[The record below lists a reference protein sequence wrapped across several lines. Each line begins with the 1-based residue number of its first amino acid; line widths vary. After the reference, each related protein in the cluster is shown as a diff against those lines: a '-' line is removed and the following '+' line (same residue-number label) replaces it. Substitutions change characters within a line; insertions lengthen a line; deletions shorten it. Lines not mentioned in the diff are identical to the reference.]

1 MDQKSVF
8 RRVGGLIG
16 ISLVVL
22 GIILLRLVE
31 FQLVNGEEYKS
42 QAQSV
47 TNYKF
52 NIPAARGEIVDR
64 YGRALASNAVGYD
77 LVINQLMLTGDVNQL
92 VTDLVEILQSC
103 GEEWNDTMPVSS
115 PDESG
120 HYTFT
125 DGDNISAQS
134 RLAKLKQNIELQQY
148 ATADQ
153 VMAKL
158 VERYELEGYA
168 PRWQRILAGVRY
180 QMQLE
185 DFSASNSFTLASDI
199 SNQTVAMVKE
209 RSLSLAG
216 AEIIETTHRVYEDG
230 TLLPHYLGSVGS
242 ITSEQWWVEDE
253 NGNVTTP
260 LKDAGYNMNDL
271 IGQSGV
277 EKYAE
282 DRLRGKEGTQRVSR
296 DKSGVVV
303 GTQMLVD
310 PQPGETVVLTI
321 DKDLQ
326 KSLNEQLEALILEMQ
341 QTREPAK
348 GKEFTSGSA
357 VVLDVKTG
365 GILAIANYPSY
376 DLNLYKTNYSA
387 YSSDPNTPLLSR
399 ATTGLYAPGS
409 TFKPAVALAGLLGGI
424 VTPGDTVNCTRV
436 YDFYTDY
443 KPVCQ
448 QLGPHSGPTN
458 LTEALTHSCNIYFY
472 DVGRRVGLENFDEMA
487 TSLGLAT
494 RTGFELGESTGNL
507 THTTDENYGKGLELQ
522 AAIGQGNT
530 QVTPIQLATYAAT
543 LANKGTR
550 YSTHIISGYRD
561 SNTGELIEEVEP
573 EVAEQIEDNI
583 DAFDAVEQGMQ
594 GAARDS
600 SALRDYPLNIAVK
613 TGSPQRWE
621 RDEKGNY
628 AYTNTAVIAYG
639 PVENPQLAIGIV
651 LEWGGGGSNG
661 LPLVRSI
668 FDSYYYTQSEGLEP
682 ESEGVLLP

>member
-92 VTDLVEILQSC
+92 VMDLVEILQSC
-103 GEEWNDTMPVSS
+103 GEEWNDTMPISS

-125 DGDNISAQS
+125 DEGDEAAQS

-158 VERYELEGYA
+158 VERYELENYD
-168 PRWQRILAGVRY
+168 PQWQRILAGVRY

-199 SNQTVAMVKE
+199 FNQTVAMVKE

-253 NGNVTTP
+253 DGNVTTP
-260 LKDAGYNMNDL
+260 LKDKGYNMNDL

-282 DRLRGKEGTQRVSR
+282 DRLRGKEGTQQVSR

-310 PQPGETVVLTI
+310 PEPGETVVLTI

-341 QTREPAK
+341 QTKPEMK
-348 GKEFTSGSA
+348 GKEVTAGSA
-357 VVLDVKTG
+357 VVIDVKTG
-365 GILAIANYPSY
+365 GVLAIANYPSY
-376 DLNLYKTNYSA
+376 DLNLYKSNYSQ

-409 TFKPAVALAGLLGGI
+409 TFKPAVALAGLLNGI
-424 VTPGDTVNCTRV
+424 ITPLDTVTCNHT
-436 YDFYTDY
+436 YTFYTDY
-443 KPVCQ
+443 QPRCEMINHRIGSKIDVS
-448 QLGPHSGPTN
+448 H
-458 LTEALTHSCNIYFY
+458 ALTYSCNTFFY
-472 DVGRRVGLENFDEMA
+472 DVGRRVGIDAYDEMA
-487 TSLGLAT
+487 TQLGLAQK
-494 RTGFELGESTGNL
+494 TGFELGESTGNL
-507 THTTDENYGKGLELQ
+507 THTTDENYGNGLELQ

-530 QVTPIQLATYAAT
+530 QVTPIQLASYANT

-550 YSTHIISGYRD
+550 YKTHIVSGYRD
-561 SNTGELIEEVEP
+561 SNTGELVEEVEP
-573 EVAEQIEDNI
+573 EILGQIEDNI
-583 DAFDAVEQGMQ
+583 GAFDVVEEGML
-594 GAARDS
+594 GAARAS
-600 SALRDYPLNIAVK
+600 SALKDYPLNIAVK
-613 TGSPQRWE
+613 TGSPQTWKKNG
-621 RDEKGNY
+621 DTY
-628 AYTNTAVIAYG
+628 YVHSSAIAYG
-639 PVENPQLAIGIV
+639 PVEDPQLAIGIV
-651 LEWGGGGSNG
+651 LEWGGGGSNA

>member
-8 RRVGGLIG
+8 RRVGGLIV

-92 VTDLVEILQSC
+92 VMDLVEILQSC

-125 DGDNISAQS
+125 DGDDTSAQS

-158 VERYELEGYA
+158 VERYELEDYD
-168 PRWQRILAGVRY
+168 PQWQRILAGVRY

-282 DRLRGKEGTQRVSR
+282 DRLRGKEGTQQVSR

-341 QTREPAK
+341 QTKPEMK
-348 GKEFTSGSA
+348 GKEVTAGSA
-357 VVLDVKTG
+357 VVIDVKTG
-365 GILAIANYPSY
+365 GVLAIANYPSY
-376 DLNLYKTNYSA
+376 DLNLYKSNYSQ

-409 TFKPAVALAGLLGGI
+409 TFKPAVALAGLLNGI
-424 VTPGDTVNCTRV
+424 ITPLDTVTCNHT
-436 YDFYTDY
+436 YTFYTDY
-443 KPVCQ
+443 QPRCEMINHRIGSKIDVS
-448 QLGPHSGPTN
+448 H
-458 LTEALTHSCNIYFY
+458 ALTYSCNTFFY
-472 DVGRRVGLENFDEMA
+472 DVGRRVGIDAYDEMA
-487 TSLGLAT
+487 TQLGLAQK
-494 RTGFELGESTGNL
+494 TGFELGESTGNL
-507 THTTDENYGKGLELQ
+507 THKTDENYGNGLELQ

-530 QVTPIQLATYAAT
+530 QVTPIQLASYANT

-550 YSTHIISGYRD
+550 YKTHIISGYRD

-573 EVAEQIEDNI
+573 EILGQIEDNI
-583 DAFDAVEQGMQ
+583 GAFDVVEEGML
-594 GAARDS
+594 GAARAS
-600 SALRDYPLNIAVK
+600 SALKDYPLNIAVK
-613 TGSPQRWE
+613 TGSPQTWKKNG
-621 RDEKGNY
+621 DTY
-628 AYTNTAVIAYG
+628 YVHSSAIAYG
-639 PVENPQLAIGIV
+639 PVEDPQLAIGIV
-651 LEWGGGGSNG
+651 LEWGGGGSNA

>member
-8 RRVGGLIG
+8 RRVGGLIV

-22 GIILLRLVE
+22 GVIVLRLVE

-77 LVINQLMLTGDVNQL
+77 LVINQLMLTGDVNEL
-92 VTDLVEILQSC
+92 VMDLVEILQSC

-125 DGDNISAQS
+125 DGDDTSAQN
-134 RLAKLKQNIELQQY
+134 RLAKLKENIELQQY

-158 VERYELEGYA
+158 VERYELEDYD
-168 PRWQRILAGVRY
+168 PQWQRILAGVRY

-185 DFSASNSFTLASDI
+185 DFSASNSFTLASDV

-253 NGNVTTP
+253 DGNVTTP

-282 DRLRGKEGTQRVSR
+282 DRLRGKEGTQQVSR
-296 DKSGVVV
+296 DKNGVVV
-303 GTQMLVD
+303 GTQMLVE
-310 PQPGETVVLTI
+310 PEPGETVVLTI

-341 QTREPAK
+341 QTKPEMK
-348 GKEFTSGSA
+348 GKEVTAGSA
-357 VVLDVKTG
+357 VVIDVKTG
-365 GILAIANYPSY
+365 GVLAIANYPSY
-376 DLNLYKTNYSA
+376 DLNLYKSNYSE
-387 YSSDPNTPLLSR
+387 YSIDPNTPLLSR

-409 TFKPAVALAGLLGGI
+409 TFKPAVALAGLLNGI
-424 VTPGDTVNCTRV
+424 ITPLDTVTCNHT
-436 YDFYTDY
+436 YTFYTDY
-443 KPVCQ
+443 QPRCEMIN
-448 QLGPHSGPTN
+448 HSTGSKIDVSH
-458 LTEALTHSCNIYFY
+458 ALTYSCNTFFY
-472 DVGRRVGLENFDEMA
+472 DVGRRMGIDAYDEMA
-487 TSLGLAT
+487 TQLGLAQK
-494 RTGFELGESTGNL
+494 TGFELGESTGNL
-507 THTTDENYGKGLELQ
+507 TYKTDENYGNGLELQ

-530 QVTPIQLATYAAT
+530 QVTPIQLASYANT

-550 YSTHIISGYRD
+550 YKTHIISGYRD

-573 EVAEQIEDNI
+573 EILGQIEDEI
-583 DAFDAVEQGMQ
+583 GAFDVVEEGML
-594 GAARDS
+594 GAARAS
-600 SALRDYPLNIAVK
+600 SALKDYPLNIAVK
-613 TGSPQRWE
+613 TGSPQTWKKNG
-621 RDEKGNY
+621 DTY
-628 AYTNTAVIAYG
+628 YVHSSAIAYG
-639 PVENPQLAIGIV
+639 PVEDPQLAIGIV
-651 LEWGGGGSNG
+651 LEWGGGGSNA

>member
-8 RRVGGLIG
+8 RRVGGLIV
-16 ISLVVL
+16 ISLAVL
-22 GIILLRLVE
+22 CVIVLRLVE

-77 LVINQLMLTGDVNQL
+77 LVINQLMLTGEVNDL
-92 VTDLVEILQSC
+92 IRDLVQILQQN

-125 DGDNISAQS
+125 DGDDASAQN
-134 RLAKLKQNIELQQY
+134 RLAKLKDNIELQQY

-158 VERYELEGYA
+158 VERYELEDWD
-168 PRWQRILAGVRY
+168 PQWQRILAGVRY

-185 DFSASNSFTLASDI
+185 DFSASNSFTLASDV
-199 SNQTVAMVKE
+199 SAQTVAMVKE

-216 AEIIETTHRVYEDG
+216 AEIMETTHRVYEDG
-230 TLLPHYLGSVGS
+230 TLLPHYLGSVGN

-282 DRLRGKEGTQRVSR
+282 SRLRGKDGTQQVSR

-341 QTREPAK
+341 QTKASTK
-348 GKEFTSGSA
+348 GKEVTSGSA
-357 VVLDVKTG
+357 MVIDVKTG

-376 DLNLYKTNYSA
+376 DLNLYKTNYSQ

-409 TFKPAVALAGLLGGI
+409 TFKPAVAMAGLLGGI
-424 VTPGDTVNCTRV
+424 VTPADTVNCTRV

-458 LTEALTHSCNIYFY
+458 LIEALTHSCNIYFY
-472 DVGRRVGLENFDEMA
+472 DVGRRVGLENFDDMA
-487 TSLGLAT
+487 ERLGLAT
-494 RTGFELGESTGNL
+494 KTGFELGESTGNL

-550 YSTHIISGYRD
+550 YATHIISGYRD
-561 SNTGELIEEVEP
+561 SNTGELVEEVQP
-573 EVAEQIEDNI
+573 EVVEQIEDNI
-583 DAFDAVEQGMQ
+583 GAFDAVEQGML

-600 SALRDYPLNIAVK
+600 SALKDYPLNIAVK

-621 RDEKGNY
+621 RDEKGRY
-628 AYTNTAVIAYG
+628 SYTNTAVIAYG
-639 PVENPQLAIGIV
+639 PVEDPQLAIGLV

-668 FDSYYYTQSEGLEP
+668 FDSYYYTQSEGMEP

>member
-8 RRVGGLIG
+8 RRVGGLIV

-92 VTDLVEILQSC
+92 VMDLVEILQSC

-125 DGDNISAQS
+125 DGDDTSAQS

-158 VERYELEGYA
+158 VERYELEDYD
-168 PRWQRILAGVRY
+168 PQWQRILAGVRY

-282 DRLRGKEGTQRVSR
+282 DRLRGKEGTQQVSR

-341 QTREPAK
+341 QTKPEMK
-348 GKEFTSGSA
+348 GKEVTAGSA
-357 VVLDVKTG
+357 VVIDVKTG
-365 GILAIANYPSY
+365 GVLAIANYPSY
-376 DLNLYKTNYSA
+376 DLNLYKSNYSA

-409 TFKPAVALAGLLGGI
+409 TFKPAVALAGLLNGLI
-424 VTPGDTVNCTRV
+424 TPLDTVTCNHT
-436 YDFYTDY
+436 YTFYTDY
-443 KPVCQ
+443 QPRCEMINHRIGSKIDVS
-448 QLGPHSGPTN
+448 H
-458 LTEALTHSCNIYFY
+458 ALTYSCNTFFY
-472 DVGRRVGLENFDEMA
+472 DVGRRVGIDAYDEMA
-487 TSLGLAT
+487 TQLGLAQK
-494 RTGFELGESTGNL
+494 TGFELGESTGNL
-507 THTTDENYGKGLELQ
+507 TRKTDENYGNGLELQ

-530 QVTPIQLATYAAT
+530 QVTPIQLASYANT

-550 YSTHIISGYRD
+550 YKTHIVSGYRD

-573 EVAEQIEDNI
+573 EILGQIEDNI
-583 DAFDAVEQGMQ
+583 GAFDVVEEGML
-594 GAARDS
+594 GAARAS
-600 SALRDYPLNIAVK
+600 SALKDYPLNIAVK
-613 TGSPQRWE
+613 TGSPQTWKKNG
-621 RDEKGNY
+621 DTY
-628 AYTNTAVIAYG
+628 YVHSSAIAYG
-639 PVENPQLAIGIV
+639 PVEDPQLAIGIV
-651 LEWGGGGSNG
+651 LEWGGGGSNA

>member
-8 RRVGGLIG
+8 RRVGGLIV

-92 VTDLVEILQSC
+92 VMDLVEILQSC
-103 GEEWNDTMPVSS
+103 GEEWNDTMPVSN

-125 DGDNISAQS
+125 DEGDEAAQS

-158 VERYELEGYA
+158 VERYKLENYD
-168 PRWQRILAGVRY
+168 PQWQRILAGVRY

-230 TLLPHYLGSVGS
+230 TLLPHYLGSVGN

-253 NGNVTTP
+253 DGNVTTP
-260 LKDAGYNMNDL
+260 LKDKGYNMNDL

-282 DRLRGKEGTQRVSR
+282 DRLRGKEGTQQVSR

-303 GTQMLVD
+303 STQMLVD
-310 PQPGETVVLTI
+310 PEPGETVVLTI

-341 QTREPAK
+341 QTKPEMK
-348 GKEFTSGSA
+348 GKEVTAGSA
-357 VVLDVKTG
+357 VVIDVKTG
-365 GILAIANYPSY
+365 GVLAIANYPSY
-376 DLNLYKTNYSA
+376 DLNLYKSNYSA

-409 TFKPAVALAGLLGGI
+409 TFKPAVALAGLLNGLI
-424 VTPGDTVNCTRV
+424 TPLDTVTCNHT
-436 YDFYTDY
+436 YTFYTDY
-443 KPVCQ
+443 QPRCEMINHRIGSKIDVS
-448 QLGPHSGPTN
+448 H
-458 LTEALTHSCNIYFY
+458 ALTYSCNTFFY
-472 DVGRRVGLENFDEMA
+472 DVGRRVGIDAYDEMA
-487 TSLGLAT
+487 TQLGLAQK
-494 RTGFELGESTGNL
+494 TGFELGESTGNL
-507 THTTDENYGKGLELQ
+507 TRKTDENYGNGLELQ

-530 QVTPIQLATYAAT
+530 QVTPIQLASYANT

-550 YSTHIISGYRD
+550 YKTHIVSGYRD

-573 EVAEQIEDNI
+573 EILGQIEDNI
-583 DAFDAVEQGMQ
+583 GAFDVVEEGML
-594 GAARDS
+594 GAARAS
-600 SALRDYPLNIAVK
+600 SALKDYPLNIAVK
-613 TGSPQRWE
+613 TGSPQTWKKNG
-621 RDEKGNY
+621 DTY
-628 AYTNTAVIAYG
+628 YVHSSAIAYG
-639 PVENPQLAIGIV
+639 PVEDPQLAIGIV

>member
-92 VTDLVEILQSC
+92 VMDLVEILQSC
-103 GEEWNDTMPVSS
+103 GEEWNDTMPISS

-125 DGDNISAQS
+125 DEGDEAAQS

-158 VERYELEGYA
+158 VERYELENYD
-168 PRWQRILAGVRY
+168 PQWQRILAGVRY

-253 NGNVTTP
+253 DGNVTTP
-260 LKDAGYNMNDL
+260 LKDKGYNMNDL

-282 DRLRGKEGTQRVSR
+282 DRLRGKEGTQQVSR

-310 PQPGETVVLTI
+310 PEPGETVVLTI

-341 QTREPAK
+341 QTKPEMK
-348 GKEFTSGSA
+348 GKEVTAGSA
-357 VVLDVKTG
+357 VVIDVKTG
-365 GILAIANYPSY
+365 GVLAIANYPSY
-376 DLNLYKTNYSA
+376 DLNLYKSNYSQ

-409 TFKPAVALAGLLGGI
+409 TFKPAVALAGLLNGI
-424 VTPGDTVNCTRV
+424 ITPLDTVTCNHT
-436 YDFYTDY
+436 YTFYTDY
-443 KPVCQ
+443 QPRCEMINHRIGSKIDVS
-448 QLGPHSGPTN
+448 H
-458 LTEALTHSCNIYFY
+458 ALTYSCNTFFY
-472 DVGRRVGLENFDEMA
+472 DVGRRVGIDAYDEMA
-487 TSLGLAT
+487 TQLGLAQK
-494 RTGFELGESTGNL
+494 TGFELGESTGNL
-507 THTTDENYGKGLELQ
+507 THTTDENYGNGLELQ

-530 QVTPIQLATYAAT
+530 QVTPIQLASYANT

-550 YSTHIISGYRD
+550 YKTHIVSGYRD

-573 EVAEQIEDNI
+573 EILGQIEDNI
-583 DAFDAVEQGMQ
+583 GAFDVVEEGML
-594 GAARDS
+594 GAARAS
-600 SALRDYPLNIAVK
+600 SALKDYPLNIAVK
-613 TGSPQRWE
+613 TGSPQTWKKNG
-621 RDEKGNY
+621 DTY
-628 AYTNTAVIAYG
+628 YVHSSAIAYG
-639 PVENPQLAIGIV
+639 PVEDPQLAIGIV
-651 LEWGGGGSNG
+651 LEWGGGGSNA

>member
-8 RRVGGLIG
+8 RRVGGLIV

-22 GIILLRLVE
+22 GVIVLRLVE

-77 LVINQLMLTGDVNQL
+77 LVINQLMLTGDVNEL
-92 VTDLVEILQSC
+92 VMDLVEILQSC

-125 DGDNISAQS
+125 DGDDTSAQN
-134 RLAKLKQNIELQQY
+134 RLAKLKENIELQQY

-158 VERYELEGYA
+158 VERYELEDYD
-168 PRWQRILAGVRY
+168 PQWQRILAGVRY

-185 DFSASNSFTLASDI
+185 DFSASNSFTLASDV

-253 NGNVTTP
+253 DGNVTTP

-282 DRLRGKEGTQRVSR
+282 DRLRGKEGTQQVSR
-296 DKSGVVV
+296 DKNGVVV
-303 GTQMLVD
+303 GTQMLVE
-310 PQPGETVVLTI
+310 PEPGETAVLTI

-341 QTREPAK
+341 QTKPEMK
-348 GKEFTSGSA
+348 GKEVTAGSA
-357 VVLDVKTG
+357 VVIDVKTG
-365 GILAIANYPSY
+365 GVLAIANYPSY
-376 DLNLYKTNYSA
+376 DLNLYKSNYSE

-409 TFKPAVALAGLLGGI
+409 TFKPAVALAGLLNGI
-424 VTPGDTVNCTRV
+424 ITPLDTVTCNHT
-436 YDFYTDY
+436 YTFYTDY
-443 KPVCQ
+443 QPRCEMIN
-448 QLGPHSGPTN
+448 HSTGSKIDVSH
-458 LTEALTHSCNIYFY
+458 ALTYSCNTFFY
-472 DVGRRVGLENFDEMA
+472 DVGRRMGIDAYDEMA
-487 TSLGLAT
+487 TQLGLAQK
-494 RTGFELGESTGNL
+494 TGFELGESTGNL
-507 THTTDENYGKGLELQ
+507 TYKTDENYGNGLELQ

-530 QVTPIQLATYAAT
+530 QVTPIQLASYANT

-550 YSTHIISGYRD
+550 YKTHIISGYRD

-573 EVAEQIEDNI
+573 EILGQIEDEI
-583 DAFDAVEQGMQ
+583 GAFDVVEEGML
-594 GAARDS
+594 GAARAS
-600 SALRDYPLNIAVK
+600 SALKDYPLNIAVK
-613 TGSPQRWE
+613 TGSPQTWKKNG
-621 RDEKGNY
+621 DTY
-628 AYTNTAVIAYG
+628 YVHSSAIAYG
-639 PVENPQLAIGIV
+639 PVEDPQLAIGIV

>member
-8 RRVGGLIG
+8 RRVGGLIV

-22 GIILLRLVE
+22 GVIVLRLVE

-77 LVINQLMLTGDVNQL
+77 LVINQLMLTGDMNEL
-92 VTDLVEILQSC
+92 VMDLVEILQSC

-125 DGDNISAQS
+125 DGDDTSAQN
-134 RLAKLKQNIELQQY
+134 RLAKLKEKIELQQY

-158 VERYELEGYA
+158 VERYELEDYD
-168 PRWQRILAGVRY
+168 PQWQRILAGVRY

-185 DFSASNSFTLASDI
+185 DFSASNSFTLASDV

-253 NGNVTTP
+253 DGNVTTP

-282 DRLRGKEGTQRVSR
+282 DRLRGKEGTQQVSR
-296 DKSGVVV
+296 DKNGVVV
-303 GTQMLVD
+303 GTQMLVE
-310 PQPGETVVLTI
+310 PEPGETAVLTI

-341 QTREPAK
+341 QTKPEMK
-348 GKEFTSGSA
+348 GKEVTAGSA
-357 VVLDVKTG
+357 VVIDVKTG
-365 GILAIANYPSY
+365 GVLAIANYPSY
-376 DLNLYKTNYSA
+376 DLNLYKSNYSE

-409 TFKPAVALAGLLGGI
+409 TFKPAVALAGLLNGI
-424 VTPGDTVNCTRV
+424 ITPLDTVTCNHT
-436 YDFYTDY
+436 YTFYTDY
-443 KPVCQ
+443 QPRCEMIN
-448 QLGPHSGPTN
+448 HSTGSKIDVSH
-458 LTEALTHSCNIYFY
+458 ALTYSCNTFFY
-472 DVGRRVGLENFDEMA
+472 DVGRRMGIDAYDEMA
-487 TSLGLAT
+487 TQLGLAQK
-494 RTGFELGESTGNL
+494 TGFELGESTGNL
-507 THTTDENYGKGLELQ
+507 TYKTDENYGNGLELQ

-530 QVTPIQLATYAAT
+530 QVTPIQLASYANT

-550 YSTHIISGYRD
+550 YKTHIISGYRD

-573 EVAEQIEDNI
+573 EILGQIEDEI
-583 DAFDAVEQGMQ
+583 GAFDVVEEGML
-594 GAARDS
+594 GAARAS
-600 SALRDYPLNIAVK
+600 SALKDYPLNIAVK
-613 TGSPQRWE
+613 TGSPQTWKKNG
-621 RDEKGNY
+621 DTY
-628 AYTNTAVIAYG
+628 YVHSSAIAYG
-639 PVENPQLAIGIV
+639 PVEDPQLAIGIV

>member
-357 VVLDVKTG
+357 VVIDVKTG

-639 PVENPQLAIGIV
+639 PVEDPQLAIGIV

>member
-8 RRVGGLIG
+8 RRVGGLIV

-125 DGDNISAQS
+125 DGDDTSAQS

-158 VERYELEGYA
+158 VERYKLEDYD

-242 ITSEQWWVEDE
+242 ITSEQW
-253 NGNVTTP
+253 
-260 LKDAGYNMNDL
+260 
-271 IGQSGV
+271 
-277 EKYAE
+277 
-282 DRLRGKEGTQRVSR
+282 
-296 DKSGVVV
+296 
-303 GTQMLVD
+303 
-310 PQPGETVVLTI
+310 
-321 DKDLQ
+321 
-326 KSLNEQLEALILEMQ
+326 
-341 QTREPAK
+341 
-348 GKEFTSGSA
+348 
-357 VVLDVKTG
+357 
-365 GILAIANYPSY
+365 
-376 DLNLYKTNYSA
+376 
-387 YSSDPNTPLLSR
+387 
-399 ATTGLYAPGS
+399 
-409 TFKPAVALAGLLGGI
+409 
-424 VTPGDTVNCTRV
+424 
-436 YDFYTDY
+436 
-443 KPVCQ
+443 
-448 QLGPHSGPTN
+448 
-458 LTEALTHSCNIYFY
+458 
-472 DVGRRVGLENFDEMA
+472 
-487 TSLGLAT
+487 
-494 RTGFELGESTGNL
+494 
-507 THTTDENYGKGLELQ
+507 
-522 AAIGQGNT
+522 
-530 QVTPIQLATYAAT
+530 
-543 LANKGTR
+543 
-550 YSTHIISGYRD
+550 
-561 SNTGELIEEVEP
+561 
-573 EVAEQIEDNI
+573 
-583 DAFDAVEQGMQ
+583 
-594 GAARDS
+594 
-600 SALRDYPLNIAVK
+600 
-613 TGSPQRWE
+613 
-621 RDEKGNY
+621 
-628 AYTNTAVIAYG
+628 
-639 PVENPQLAIGIV
+639 
-651 LEWGGGGSNG
+651 
-661 LPLVRSI
+661 
-668 FDSYYYTQSEGLEP
+668 
-682 ESEGVLLP
+682 

>member
-8 RRVGGLIG
+8 RRVGGLIV

-92 VTDLVEILQSC
+92 VMDLVEILQSC

-125 DGDNISAQS
+125 DGDDTSAQS

-158 VERYELEGYA
+158 VERYKLENYD
-168 PRWQRILAGVRY
+168 PQWQRILAGVRY

-230 TLLPHYLGSVGS
+230 TLLPHYLGSVGN

-253 NGNVTTP
+253 DGNVTTP
-260 LKDAGYNMNDL
+260 LKDKGYNMNDL

-282 DRLRGKEGTQRVSR
+282 DRLRGKEGTQQVSR

-303 GTQMLVD
+303 STQMLVD
-310 PQPGETVVLTI
+310 PEPGETVVLTI

-341 QTREPAK
+341 QTKPEMK
-348 GKEFTSGSA
+348 GKEVTAGSA
-357 VVLDVKTG
+357 VVIDVKTG
-365 GILAIANYPSY
+365 GVLAIANYPSY
-376 DLNLYKTNYSA
+376 DLNLYKSNYSA

-409 TFKPAVALAGLLGGI
+409 TFKPAVALAGLLNGLI
-424 VTPGDTVNCTRV
+424 TPLDTVTCNHT
-436 YDFYTDY
+436 YTFYTDY
-443 KPVCQ
+443 QPRCEMINHRIGSKIDVS
-448 QLGPHSGPTN
+448 H
-458 LTEALTHSCNIYFY
+458 ALTYSCNTFFY
-472 DVGRRVGLENFDEMA
+472 DVGRRVGIDAYDEMA
-487 TSLGLAT
+487 TQLGLAQK
-494 RTGFELGESTGNL
+494 TGFELGESTGNL
-507 THTTDENYGKGLELQ
+507 TRKTDENYGNGLELQ

-530 QVTPIQLATYAAT
+530 QVTPIQLASYANT

-550 YSTHIISGYRD
+550 YKTHIVSGYRD

-583 DAFDAVEQGMQ
+583 GAFDAVEQGML
-594 GAARDS
+594 GAARAS
-600 SALRDYPLNIAVK
+600 SALKDYPLNIAVK
-613 TGSPQRWE
+613 TGSPQTWKKNG
-621 RDEKGNY
+621 DTY
-628 AYTNTAVIAYG
+628 YVHSSAIAYG
-639 PVENPQLAIGIV
+639 PVEDPQLAIGIV

>member
-8 RRVGGLIG
+8 RRVGGLIV

-92 VTDLVEILQSC
+92 VMDLVEILQSC
-103 GEEWNDTMPVSS
+103 GEEWNDTMPVSN

-125 DGDNISAQS
+125 DEGDEAAQS

-158 VERYELEGYA
+158 VERYKLENYD
-168 PRWQRILAGVRY
+168 PQWQRILAGVRY

-230 TLLPHYLGSVGS
+230 TLLPHYLGSVGN

-253 NGNVTTP
+253 DGNVTTP
-260 LKDAGYNMNDL
+260 LKDKGYNMNDL

-282 DRLRGKEGTQRVSR
+282 DRLRGKEGTQQVSR

-303 GTQMLVD
+303 STQMLVD
-310 PQPGETVVLTI
+310 PEPGETVVLTI

-341 QTREPAK
+341 QTKPEMK
-348 GKEFTSGSA
+348 GKEVTAGSA
-357 VVLDVKTG
+357 VVIDVKTG
-365 GILAIANYPSY
+365 GVLAIANYPSY
-376 DLNLYKTNYSA
+376 DLNLYKSNYSA

-409 TFKPAVALAGLLGGI
+409 TFKPAVALAGLLNGLI
-424 VTPGDTVNCTRV
+424 TPLDTVTCNHT
-436 YDFYTDY
+436 YTFYTDY
-443 KPVCQ
+443 QPRCEMINHRIGSKIDVS
-448 QLGPHSGPTN
+448 H
-458 LTEALTHSCNIYFY
+458 ALTYSCNTFFY
-472 DVGRRVGLENFDEMA
+472 DVGRRVGIDAYDEMA
-487 TSLGLAT
+487 TQLGLAQK
-494 RTGFELGESTGNL
+494 TGFELGESTGNL
-507 THTTDENYGKGLELQ
+507 TRKTDENYGNGLELQ

-530 QVTPIQLATYAAT
+530 QVTPIQLASYANT

-550 YSTHIISGYRD
+550 YKTHIVSGYRD

-583 DAFDAVEQGMQ
+583 GAFDAVEQGML
-594 GAARDS
+594 GAARAS
-600 SALRDYPLNIAVK
+600 SALKDYPLNIAVK
-613 TGSPQRWE
+613 TGSPQTWKKNG
-621 RDEKGNY
+621 DTY
-628 AYTNTAVIAYG
+628 YVHSSAIAYG
-639 PVENPQLAIGIV
+639 PVEDPQLAIGIV

>member
-92 VTDLVEILQSC
+92 VMDLVEILQSC
-103 GEEWNDTMPVSS
+103 GEEWNDTMPISS

-125 DGDNISAQS
+125 DEGDEAAQS

-158 VERYELEGYA
+158 VERYELENYD
-168 PRWQRILAGVRY
+168 PQWQRILAGVRY

-199 SNQTVAMVKE
+199 FNQTVAMVKE

-253 NGNVTTP
+253 DGNVTTP
-260 LKDAGYNMNDL
+260 LKDKGYNMNDL

-282 DRLRGKEGTQRVSR
+282 DRLRGKEGTQQVSR

-310 PQPGETVVLTI
+310 PEPGETVVLTI

-341 QTREPAK
+341 QTKPEMK
-348 GKEFTSGSA
+348 GKEVTAGSA
-357 VVLDVKTG
+357 VVIDVKTG
-365 GILAIANYPSY
+365 GVLAIANYPSY
-376 DLNLYKTNYSA
+376 DLNLYKSNYSQ

-409 TFKPAVALAGLLGGI
+409 TFKPAVALAGLLNGI
-424 VTPGDTVNCTRV
+424 ITPLDTVTCNHT
-436 YDFYTDY
+436 YTFYTDY
-443 KPVCQ
+443 QPRCEMINHRIGSKIDVS
-448 QLGPHSGPTN
+448 H
-458 LTEALTHSCNIYFY
+458 ALTYSCNTFFY
-472 DVGRRVGLENFDEMA
+472 DVGRRVGIDAYDEMA
-487 TSLGLAT
+487 TQLGLAQK
-494 RTGFELGESTGNL
+494 TGFELGESTGNL
-507 THTTDENYGKGLELQ
+507 THTTDENYGNGLELQ

-530 QVTPIQLATYAAT
+530 QVTPIQLASYANT

-550 YSTHIISGYRD
+550 YKTHIVSGYRD

-573 EVAEQIEDNI
+573 EILGQIEDNI
-583 DAFDAVEQGMQ
+583 GAFDVVEEGML
-594 GAARDS
+594 GAARAS
-600 SALRDYPLNIAVK
+600 SALKDYPLNIAVK
-613 TGSPQRWE
+613 TGSPQTWKKNG
-621 RDEKGNY
+621 DTY
-628 AYTNTAVIAYG
+628 YVHSSAIAYG
-639 PVENPQLAIGIV
+639 PVEDPQLAIGIV
-651 LEWGGGGSNG
+651 LEWGGGGSNA

>member
-8 RRVGGLIG
+8 RRVGGLIV

-22 GIILLRLVE
+22 GVIVLRLVE
-31 FQLVNGEEYKS
+31 FQLVNGEEYKN

-77 LVINQLMLTGDVNQL
+77 LVINQLMLTGDVNEL
-92 VTDLVEILQSC
+92 VMDLVEILQSC

-120 HYTFT
+120 RYTFT
-125 DGDNISAQS
+125 DGDDTSAQN
-134 RLAKLKQNIELQQY
+134 RLAKLKENIELQQY

-158 VERYELEGYA
+158 VERYKLEDYD
-168 PRWQRILAGVRY
+168 PQWQRILAGVRY

-185 DFSASNSFTLASDI
+185 DFSASNSFTLASDV

-253 NGNVTTP
+253 DGNVTTP

-282 DRLRGKEGTQRVSR
+282 DRLRGKEGTQQVSR
-296 DKSGVVV
+296 DKNGVVV
-303 GTQMLVD
+303 GTQMLVE
-310 PQPGETVVLTI
+310 PEPGETVVLTI

-341 QTREPAK
+341 QTKPEMK
-348 GKEFTSGSA
+348 GKEVTAGSA
-357 VVLDVKTG
+357 VVIDVKTG
-365 GILAIANYPSY
+365 GVLAIANYPSY
-376 DLNLYKTNYSA
+376 DLNLYKSNYSE

-409 TFKPAVALAGLLGGI
+409 TFKPAVALAGLLNGI
-424 VTPGDTVNCTRV
+424 ITPLDTVTCNHT
-436 YDFYTDY
+436 YTFYTDY
-443 KPVCQ
+443 QPRCEMIN
-448 QLGPHSGPTN
+448 HSTGSKIDVSH
-458 LTEALTHSCNIYFY
+458 ALTYSCNTFFY
-472 DVGRRVGLENFDEMA
+472 DVGRRMGIDAYDEMA
-487 TSLGLAT
+487 TQLGLAQK
-494 RTGFELGESTGNL
+494 TGFELGESTGNL
-507 THTTDENYGKGLELQ
+507 TYKTDENYGNGLELQ

-530 QVTPIQLATYAAT
+530 QVTPIQLASYANT

-550 YSTHIISGYRD
+550 YKTHIISGYRD

-573 EVAEQIEDNI
+573 EILGQIEDEI
-583 DAFDAVEQGMQ
+583 GAFDVVEEGML
-594 GAARDS
+594 GAARAS
-600 SALRDYPLNIAVK
+600 SALKDYPLNIAVK
-613 TGSPQRWE
+613 TGSPQTWKKNG
-621 RDEKGNY
+621 DTY
-628 AYTNTAVIAYG
+628 YVHSSAIAYG
-639 PVENPQLAIGIV
+639 PVEDPQLAIGIV
-651 LEWGGGGSNG
+651 LEWGGGGSNA

>member
-8 RRVGGLIG
+8 RRVGGLIV

-92 VTDLVEILQSC
+92 VMDLVEILQSC
-103 GEEWNDTMPVSS
+103 GEEWNDTMPISS

-125 DGDNISAQS
+125 DEGDEAAQS

-158 VERYELEGYA
+158 VERYELEDYD
-168 PRWQRILAGVRY
+168 PQWQRILAGVRY

-230 TLLPHYLGSVGS
+230 TLLPHYLGSVGN

-253 NGNVTTP
+253 DGNVTTP
-260 LKDAGYNMNDL
+260 LKDKGYNMNDL

-282 DRLRGKEGTQRVSR
+282 DRLRGKEGTQQVSR

-303 GTQMLVD
+303 STQMLVD

-341 QTREPAK
+341 QTKPEMK
-348 GKEFTSGSA
+348 GKEVTAGSA
-357 VVLDVKTG
+357 VVIDVKTG
-365 GILAIANYPSY
+365 GVLAIANYPSY
-376 DLNLYKTNYSA
+376 DLNLYKSNYSA

-409 TFKPAVALAGLLGGI
+409 TFKPAVALAGLLNGLI
-424 VTPGDTVNCTRV
+424 TPLDTVTCNHT
-436 YDFYTDY
+436 YTFYTDY
-443 KPVCQ
+443 QPRCEMINHRIGSKIDVS
-448 QLGPHSGPTN
+448 H
-458 LTEALTHSCNIYFY
+458 ALTYSCNTFFY
-472 DVGRRVGLENFDEMA
+472 DVGRRVGIDAYDEMA
-487 TSLGLAT
+487 TQLGLAQK
-494 RTGFELGESTGNL
+494 TGFELGESTGNL
-507 THTTDENYGKGLELQ
+507 TRKTDENYGNGLELQ

-530 QVTPIQLATYAAT
+530 QVTPIQLASYANT

-550 YSTHIISGYRD
+550 YKTHIVSGYRD
-561 SNTGELIEEVEP
+561 SNTGELIDEVEP

-583 DAFDAVEQGMQ
+583 GAFDAVEQGML
-594 GAARDS
+594 GAARAS
-600 SALRDYPLNIAVK
+600 SALKDYPLNIAVK
-613 TGSPQRWE
+613 TGSPQTWKKNG
-621 RDEKGNY
+621 DTY
-628 AYTNTAVIAYG
+628 YVHSSAIAYG
-639 PVENPQLAIGIV
+639 PVEDPQLAIGIV

>member
-8 RRVGGLIG
+8 RRVGGLIV

-22 GIILLRLVE
+22 GVIVLRLVE

-77 LVINQLMLTGDVNQL
+77 LVINQLMLTGDVNEL
-92 VTDLVEILQSC
+92 VMDLVEILQSC

-125 DGDNISAQS
+125 DGDDTSAQN
-134 RLAKLKQNIELQQY
+134 RLAKLKENIELQQY

-158 VERYELEGYA
+158 VERYELEDYD
-168 PRWQRILAGVRY
+168 PQWQRILAGVRY

-185 DFSASNSFTLASDI
+185 DFSASNSFTLASDV

-253 NGNVTTP
+253 DGNVTTP

-282 DRLRGKEGTQRVSR
+282 DRLRGKEGTQQVSR
-296 DKSGVVV
+296 DKNGVVV
-303 GTQMLVD
+303 GTQMLVE
-310 PQPGETVVLTI
+310 PEPGETVVLTI

-341 QTREPAK
+341 QTKPEMK
-348 GKEFTSGSA
+348 GKEVTAGSA
-357 VVLDVKTG
+357 VVIDVKTG
-365 GILAIANYPSY
+365 GVLAIANYPSY
-376 DLNLYKTNYSA
+376 DLNLYKSNYSE

-409 TFKPAVALAGLLGGI
+409 TFKPAVALAGLLNGI
-424 VTPGDTVNCTRV
+424 ITPLDTVTCNHT
-436 YDFYTDY
+436 YTFYTDY
-443 KPVCQ
+443 QPRCEMIN
-448 QLGPHSGPTN
+448 HSTGSKIDVSH
-458 LTEALTHSCNIYFY
+458 ALTYSCNTFFY
-472 DVGRRVGLENFDEMA
+472 DVGRRMGIDAYDEMA
-487 TSLGLAT
+487 TQLGLAQK
-494 RTGFELGESTGNL
+494 TGFELGESTGNL
-507 THTTDENYGKGLELQ
+507 TYKTDENYGNGLELQ

-530 QVTPIQLATYAAT
+530 QVTPIQLASYANT

-550 YSTHIISGYRD
+550 YKTHIISGYRD

-573 EVAEQIEDNI
+573 EILGQIEDEI
-583 DAFDAVEQGMQ
+583 GAFDVVEEGML
-594 GAARDS
+594 GAARAS
-600 SALRDYPLNIAVK
+600 SALKDYPLNIAVK
-613 TGSPQRWE
+613 TGSPQTWKKNG
-621 RDEKGNY
+621 DTY
-628 AYTNTAVIAYG
+628 YVHSSAIAYG
-639 PVENPQLAIGIV
+639 PVEDPQLAIGIV
-651 LEWGGGGSNG
+651 LEWGGGGSNA

>member
-8 RRVGGLIG
+8 RRVGGLIV

-22 GIILLRLVE
+22 GVIVLRLVE

-77 LVINQLMLTGDVNQL
+77 LVINQLMLTGDVNEL
-92 VTDLVEILQSC
+92 VMDLVEILQSC
-103 GEEWNDTMPVSS
+103 GEEWNDTMPISS
-115 PDESG
+115 PDEGG

-125 DGDNISAQS
+125 DGDDTSAQN
-134 RLAKLKQNIELQQY
+134 RLAKLKENIGLQQY

-158 VERYELEGYA
+158 VERYKLEDYD
-168 PRWQRILAGVRY
+168 PYWQRVLAGVRY

-185 DFSASNSFTLASDI
+185 DFSASNSFTLASDV

-282 DRLRGKEGTQRVSR
+282 DRLRGKEGTQQVSR
-296 DKSGVVV
+296 DKNGVVV

-310 PQPGETVVLTI
+310 PEPGETVVLTI

-326 KSLNEQLEALILEMQ
+326 KSLNEQLEALILQMQ
-341 QTREPAK
+341 QTKPEMK
-348 GKEFTSGSA
+348 GKEVTAGSA
-357 VVLDVKTG
+357 VVIDVKTG
-365 GILAIANYPSY
+365 GVLAIANYPSY
-376 DLNLYKTNYSA
+376 DLNLYKTNYSD

-409 TFKPAVALAGLLGGI
+409 TFKPAVALAGLLNGI
-424 VTPGDTVNCTRV
+424 ITPLDTVTCNHT
-436 YDFYTDY
+436 YTFYTDY
-443 KPVCQ
+443 QPRCEMIN
-448 QLGPHSGPTN
+448 HSTGSKIDVSH
-458 LTEALTHSCNIYFY
+458 ALTYSCNTFFY
-472 DVGRRVGLENFDEMA
+472 DVGRRMGIDAYDEMA
-487 TSLGLAT
+487 TQLGLAQK
-494 RTGFELGESTGNL
+494 TGFELGESTGNL
-507 THTTDENYGKGLELQ
+507 THKTDENYGNGLELQ

-530 QVTPIQLATYAAT
+530 QVTPIQLASYANT

-550 YSTHIISGYRD
+550 YKTHIISGYRD

-573 EVAEQIEDNI
+573 EILGQIEDEI
-583 DAFDAVEQGMQ
+583 GAFDVVEEGML
-594 GAARDS
+594 GAARAS
-600 SALRDYPLNIAVK
+600 SALKDYPLNIAVK
-613 TGSPQRWE
+613 TGSPQTWKKNG
-621 RDEKGNY
+621 DTY
-628 AYTNTAVIAYG
+628 YVHSSAIAYG
-639 PVENPQLAIGIV
+639 PVEDPQLAIGIV
-651 LEWGGGGSNG
+651 LEWGGGGSNA

>member
-92 VTDLVEILQSC
+92 VMDLVEILQSC
-103 GEEWNDTMPVSS
+103 GEEWNDTMPISS

-125 DGDNISAQS
+125 DEGDEAAQS

-158 VERYELEGYA
+158 VERYELENYD
-168 PRWQRILAGVRY
+168 PQWQRILAGVRY

-253 NGNVTTP
+253 DGNVTTP
-260 LKDAGYNMNDL
+260 LKDKGYNMNDL

-282 DRLRGKEGTQRVSR
+282 DRLRGKEGTQQVSR

-310 PQPGETVVLTI
+310 PEPGETVVLTI

-341 QTREPAK
+341 QTKPEMK
-348 GKEFTSGSA
+348 GKEVTAGSA
-357 VVLDVKTG
+357 VVIDVKTG
-365 GILAIANYPSY
+365 GVLAIANYPSY
-376 DLNLYKTNYSA
+376 DLNLYKSNYSQ

-409 TFKPAVALAGLLGGI
+409 TFKPAVALAGLLNGI
-424 VTPGDTVNCTRV
+424 ITPLDTVTCNHT
-436 YDFYTDY
+436 YTFYTDY
-443 KPVCQ
+443 QPRCEMINHRIGSKIDVS
-448 QLGPHSGPTN
+448 H
-458 LTEALTHSCNIYFY
+458 ALTYSCNTFFY
-472 DVGRRVGLENFDEMA
+472 DVGRRVGIDAYDEMA
-487 TSLGLAT
+487 TQLGLAQK
-494 RTGFELGESTGNL
+494 TGFELGESTGNL
-507 THTTDENYGKGLELQ
+507 THTTDENYGNGLELQ

-530 QVTPIQLATYAAT
+530 QVTPIQLASYANT

-550 YSTHIISGYRD
+550 YKTHIVSGYRD

-573 EVAEQIEDNI
+573 EILGQIEDNI
-583 DAFDAVEQGMQ
+583 GAFDVVEEGML
-594 GAARDS
+594 GAARAS
-600 SALRDYPLNIAVK
+600 SALKDYPLNIAVK
-613 TGSPQRWE
+613 TGSPQTWKKNG
-621 RDEKGNY
+621 DTY
-628 AYTNTAVIAYG
+628 YVHSSAIAYG
-639 PVENPQLAIGIV
+639 PVEDPQLAIGIV